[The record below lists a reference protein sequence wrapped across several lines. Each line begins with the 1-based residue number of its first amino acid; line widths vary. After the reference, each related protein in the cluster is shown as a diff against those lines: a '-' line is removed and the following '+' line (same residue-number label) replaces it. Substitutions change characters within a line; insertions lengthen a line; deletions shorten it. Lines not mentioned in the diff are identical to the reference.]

1 MDSLLLLT
9 MFLMSC
15 GWQIT
20 HQLIVE
26 KEIQFGSCI
35 FVGLMLLNCVSSYCD
50 SQIDGFCNAFTVVD
64 YIFQS
69 IVIVVI
75 IVCTNVNISSTSSIL
90 QSSQYNASTIRVYVS
105 RATFSGLLWAFLVYI
120 LRSTFVKIIGTTVL
134 SWKYEDLIIIVDES
148 ILLYVVIRLRIIV
161 HPFSYKG
168 YYRVNREIISHMNQL
183 HADDEMMP
191 MEQPI
196 TSRRNQPFT
205 PIPNDGVYN
214 RG

>member
-1 MDSLLLLT
+1 MT
-9 MFLMSC
+9 C
-15 GWQIT
+15 YAK
-20 HQLIVE
+20 E

-75 IVCTNVNISSTSSIL
+75 IVCTNVNISVETPSPTHTKSTSSIL

-120 LRSTFVKIIGTTVL
+120 LRSTFVKIIGVAL
-134 SWKYEDLIIIVDES
+134 GKES
-148 ILLYVVIRLRIIV
+148 HL
-161 HPFSYKG
+161 
-168 YYRVNREIISHMNQL
+168 
-183 HADDEMMP
+183 
-191 MEQPI
+191 
-196 TSRRNQPFT
+196 
-205 PIPNDGVYN
+205 
-214 RG
+214 